1 MPHSLGS
8 QKPSPPERAARTPLR
23 VGIILAE
30 HFTLS
35 AFAVFIDHL
44 RLAADEGD
52 RSRPLHVQWSIMSS
66 RREPV
71 RASCGVTL
79 QPNSPLLPPASID
92 YVVVVGGIL
101 HAGPQIDEATT
112 RYLREV
118 GATRTP
124 LIGICTGS
132 FVLCRAGLM
141 QGRRSCVNWYHYQDF
156 REAFPDHDVVADR
169 LFVADGPR
177 ITCAGGAGSAA
188 LATHLIEQHLG
199 RAQAQKATQVLL
211 FDRPRQGSDAQPH
224 PPLSEGISEP
234 RVRRAL
240 LLMEQNLTRTI
251 SIGAIAEELG
261 VSTRQLERLC
271 RENVG
276 VGPASL
282 YRQLRMRYA
291 SWLIQN
297 TERSMTDIAIETG
310 FADCAH
316 FSRQFKDAY
325 GISPSTHRLQPTR
338 VPNSDAARSR
348 VFD

>member
-8 QKPSPPERAARTPLR
+8 QKSSPPPERVVRPPLR

-52 RSRPLHVQWSIMSS
+52 RSRPLHVQWSIMSG
-66 RREPV
+66 RRDPV

-79 QPNSPLLPPASID
+79 QPTSGLLPPASLD

-101 HAGPQIDEATT
+101 HAGPQIDEATA

-118 GATRTP
+118 GASRTP

-132 FVLCRAGLM
+132 FVLCRTGLM
-141 QGRRSCVNWYHYQDF
+141 EGRRSCVNWYHYQDF
-156 REAFPDHDVVADR
+156 REAFPGHEVVADR

-199 RAQAQKATQVLL
+199 RRRRRRRRRCCSSTGRARGAT
-211 FDRPRQGSDAQPH
+211 RNRIRRCRRGSA
-224 PPLSEGISEP
+224 S
-234 RVRRAL
+234 RA
-240 LLMEQNLTRTI
+240 
-251 SIGAIAEELG
+251 
-261 VSTRQLERLC
+261 
-271 RENVG
+271 
-276 VGPASL
+276 
-282 YRQLRMRYA
+282 
-291 SWLIQN
+291 
-297 TERSMTDIAIETG
+297 
-310 FADCAH
+310 CAG
-316 FSRQFKDAY
+316 RCC
-325 GISPSTHRLQPTR
+325 
-338 VPNSDAARSR
+338 
-348 VFD
+348 

>member
-8 QKPSPPERAARTPLR
+8 QKSSPPERAARPPLR

-52 RSRPLHVQWSIMSS
+52 RSRPVHVQWSIMSC

-79 QPNSPLLPPASID
+79 QPTSGLLPPASID

-141 QGRRSCVNWYHYQDF
+141 EGRRSCVNWYHYQDF
-156 REAFPDHDVVADR
+156 REAFPGHDVVADR

-240 LLMEQNLTRTI
+240 LLMEQNLTRPI
-251 SIGAIAEELG
+251 SIGAIAGELG

-271 RENVG
+271 RENVSM
-276 VGPASL
+276 GPASL
-282 YRQLRMRYA
+282 YRRLRMRYA

-297 TERSMTDIAIETG
+297 TDRSMTDIAIETG

-325 GISPSTHRLQPTR
+325 GISPSTHRLQPNR
-338 VPNSDAARSR
+338 AANSDAARSR

>member
-1 MPHSLGS
+1 MPHSPGS
-8 QKPSPPERAARTPLR
+8 QKVSSPDRAARPPLR

-52 RSRPLHVQWSIMSS
+52 RSRPVHVQWSIMSC

-79 QPNSPLLPPASID
+79 QPTSALLPPASLD

-101 HAGPQIDEATT
+101 HAGPQIDDATQ

-118 GATRTP
+118 GAARTP

-141 QGRRSCVNWYHYQDF
+141 DGRRTCVSWYHYQDF
-156 REAFPDHDVVADR
+156 REAFPAHEVVADR
-169 LFVADGPR
+169 LFLADGPR

-240 LLMEQNLTRTI
+240 LLMEQNLTRPI
-251 SIGAIAEELG
+251 LIGAIAGELG

-297 TERSMTDIAIETG
+297 TDRSMTDIAIETG

-325 GISPSTHRLQPTR
+325 GISPSTHRQD
-338 VPNSDAARSR
+338 PNRNADAARSR